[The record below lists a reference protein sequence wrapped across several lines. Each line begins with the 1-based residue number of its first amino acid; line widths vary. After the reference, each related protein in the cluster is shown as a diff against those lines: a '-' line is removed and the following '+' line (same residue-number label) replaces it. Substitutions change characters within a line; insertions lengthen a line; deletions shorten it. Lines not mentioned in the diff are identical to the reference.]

1 MTGPAALL
9 RGLDRRRVNLLGFL
23 ACAAALAFAMYA
35 QYGMGLTPCHLCI
48 FQRVEVA
55 ALGVVFLLAAL
66 HNPGD
71 AGARFYAV
79 LILLAAAVTA
89 VTAGR
94 HVWIQ
99 LQPPGSVPGCGAD
112 LDFMLEVLPLM
123 QVIIK
128 VFQAGGE
135 CAKVDFSVLG
145 ISMPGWVLVFVVVVG
160 AAGAWA
166 NLKLSTRG
174 QTPP

>member
-9 RGLDRRRVNLLGFL
+9 RGLDRRGVNLLGFV
-23 ACAAALAFAMYA
+23 ACAGALAFAMYA

-71 AGARFYAV
+71 AGARLYAV
-79 LILLAAAVTA
+79 LVLVVSAVTA
-89 VTAGR
+89 ITAGR

-128 VFQAGGE
+128 VFKAGGE
-135 CAKVDFSVLG
+135 CAKVDFSLLG
-145 ISMPGWVLVFVVVVG
+145 ISMPGWVLVFV
-160 AAGAWA
+160 ALAGAWGVWG
-166 NLKLSTRG
+166 NWRRSES
-174 QTPP
+174 

>member
-1 MTGPAALL
+1 MTGPFALL

-23 ACAAALAFAMYA
+23 ACGVALAFAMYA

-55 ALGVVFLLAAL
+55 VLGLVFLVAAL
-66 HNPGD
+66 HNPGE
-71 AGARFYAV
+71 AGARIYGI
-79 LILLAAAVTA
+79 LILLAAVITLI
-89 VTAGR
+89 TAGR

-135 CAKVDFSVLG
+135 CAKVDFSFLG
-145 ISMPGWVLVFVVVVG
+145 ISMPGWVLVFALG
-160 AAGAWA
+160 AGAWGVWG
-166 NLKLSTRG
+166 NWKG
-174 QTPP
+174 VNGEQ

>member
-1 MTGPAALL
+1 MTTLARFLG
-9 RGLDRRRVNLLGFL
+9 GFDRRRVNLLGAV

-35 QYGMGLTPCHLCI
+35 QYGLGLTPCHLCI

-55 ALGVVFLLAAL
+55 ALGVVFLLTAI
-66 HNPGD
+66 HDPGQ
-71 AGARFYAV
+71 AGARVYA
-79 LILLAAAVTA
+79 LLVFIAAAITA

-135 CAKVDFSVLG
+135 CAKVDLSLLG
-145 ISMPGWVLVFVVVVG
+145 ISFPGWVLVFVVIVG
-160 AAGAWA
+160 GAGIWA
-166 NLKLSTRG
+166 NLRLPRRR
-174 QTPP
+174 QTPT

>member
-1 MTGPAALL
+1 MTAVPAVL
-9 RGLDRRRVNLLGFL
+9 RGLDRRRVNLLGL
-23 ACAAALAFAMYA
+23 VACACALAFALYA
-35 QYGMGLTPCHLCI
+35 QYGMELVPCHLCI

-55 ALGVVFLLAAL
+55 LLGVVFLVAAL
-66 HNPGD
+66 HDP
-71 AGARFYAV
+71 GARGARVYALLV
-79 LILLAAAVTA
+79 LLAASITA

-135 CAKVDFSVLG
+135 CAKVDFSFLG
-145 ISMPGWVLVFVVVVG
+145 VSMPGWVLVFAIV
-160 AAGAWA
+160 AGAWGVWG
-166 NLKLSTRG
+166 NGRKVSSE
-174 QTPP
+174 Q

>member
-1 MTGPAALL
+1 MTGLAASL
-9 RGLDRRRVNLLGFL
+9 RGLDRRRVNLLGFI

-71 AGARFYAV
+71 AGARFYAL
-79 LILLAAAVTA
+79 LILVFSAVTA
-89 VTAGR
+89 ITAGR

-145 ISMPGWVLVFVVVVG
+145 ISMPGWVLVFVVL
-160 AAGAWA
+160 AGAWGVWG
-166 NLKLSTRG
+166 NWRRSER
-174 QTPP
+174 